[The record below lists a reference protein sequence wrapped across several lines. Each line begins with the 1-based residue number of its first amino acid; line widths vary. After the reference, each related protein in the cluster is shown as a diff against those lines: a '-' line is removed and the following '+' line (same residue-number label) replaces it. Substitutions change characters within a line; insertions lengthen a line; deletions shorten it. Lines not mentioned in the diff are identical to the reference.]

1 MKENW
6 WEINSEIRAETP
18 FLAVYEDR
26 IRFNLERLIGA
37 VNGDTQ
43 KLRPHIKTHKIG
55 EILELFKIYNI
66 KKIKCATI
74 AEAELAAMHEIPD
87 VLLAYQPVGI
97 KKEKWISLIQKYP
110 SVSFST
116 IIDNFESAKA
126 LDDIAKEND
135 LKLPVYLDLNTG
147 MDRTGFSILQDWAAL
162 ADKITNLKNLHFEGI
177 HIYDGHLKG
186 SVEER
191 INAASVSFF
200 EIKEKTETLEQKLGY
215 KLKIVAGGSNTFPF
229 YATHENVEC
238 SPGTFVF
245 WDSNYLIHLPEQKFK
260 PALVIVGTIISK
272 PTNSTLCIDIGYKAV
287 ASENPIDKRLVILN
301 DENLIPASHSEEHL
315 ILENRGKNEYKI
327 GDTVYA
333 LPYHVCPT
341 CALYDSVQ
349 VVNKG
354 HQICD
359 QWKVVARSRE
369 INIYKI

>member
-1 MKENW
+1 MEENW
-6 WEINSEIRAETP
+6 WKIKSDILIDTP

-26 IRFNLERLIGA
+26 IRFNLERLIRS
-37 VNGDTQ
+37 VSGDTQ

-74 AEAELAAMHEIPD
+74 AEAELAAIHEIPD

-97 KKEKWISLIQKYP
+97 KKERWISLLQKYP
-110 SVSFST
+110 DTYFST
-116 IIDNFESAKA
+116 IVDNLESAKA
-126 LDDIAKEND
+126 LNETAKENN
-135 LKLPVYLDLNTG
+135 LKLNVYLDLNTG
-147 MDRTGFSILQDWAAL
+147 MNRTGFSILQDWTAL
-162 ADKITNLKNLHFEGI
+162 IDKIVKLKNLHFEGI

-186 SVEER
+186 TVEER
-191 INAASVSFF
+191 THTASNSFS
-200 EIKEKTETLEQKLGY
+200 EIKEKAEAIEQKLGY
-215 KLKIVAGGSNTFPF
+215 ELKIVAGGSNTFPF
-229 YATHENVEC
+229 YAAQENVEC

-245 WDSNYLIHLPEQKFK
+245 WDFNYQSNLPEQNFK
-260 PALVIVGTIISK
+260 PALVIVATIISK

-287 ASENPIDKRLVILN
+287 SSENPIDKRLAILN
-301 DENLIPASHSEEHL
+301 DENLIPTAHSEEHL

-327 GDTVYA
+327 GDTIYA

-341 CALYDSVQ
+341 CALYDAVQ

-359 QWKVVARSRE
+359 QWKVAARSRE
-369 INIYKI
+369 ISI

>member
-1 MKENW
+1 MEENW
-6 WEINSEIRAETP
+6 WKIKSDILIDTP

-26 IRFNLERLIGA
+26 IRFNLERLIGS
-37 VNGDTQ
+37 VSGDTQ

-74 AEAELAAMHEIPD
+74 AEAELAAIHEIPD

-97 KKEKWISLIQKYP
+97 KKERWISLLQKYP
-110 SVSFST
+110 DTYFST
-116 IIDNFESAKA
+116 IVDNLESAKA
-126 LDDIAKEND
+126 LNETAKENS
-135 LKLPVYLDLNTG
+135 LKLNVYLDLNTG
-147 MDRTGFSILQDWAAL
+147 MNRTGFSILQDWTAL
-162 ADKITNLKNLHFEGI
+162 IDKIVKLKNLHFEGI

-186 SVEER
+186 TVEER
-191 INAASVSFF
+191 THTASNSFS
-200 EIKEKTETLEQKLGY
+200 EIKEKAEAIGQKLGY
-215 KLKIVAGGSNTFPF
+215 ELKIVAGGSNTFPF
-229 YATHENVEC
+229 YAAQENVEC

-245 WDSNYLIHLPEQKFK
+245 WDFNYQSNLPEQNFK

-287 ASENPIDKRLVILN
+287 SSENPIDKRLVILN
-301 DENLIPASHSEEHL
+301 DENLIPTAHSEEHL

-327 GDTVYA
+327 GDTIYA

-341 CALYDSVQ
+341 CALYDAVQ

-359 QWKVVARSRE
+359 QWKVAARSRE
-369 INIYKI
+369 ISI